1 MRDSVKAGDQFKVSL
16 NASGFDGIRSLPL
29 YIRYDPRV
37 LSFVAASP
45 GGASTRVG
53 VKTIDPVINDA
64 AGRVNMTLDADEGRY
79 FAGSGE
85 LVNLIFSAKMSS
97 KQTQVQIQLAQLI
110 NNDSSA
116 LRTIS
121 RPQPLTV
128 RIEP

>member
-1 MRDSVKAGDQFKVSL
+1 MLDNVKAGDRFKVSL
-16 NASGFDGIRSLPL
+16 NASGFDGIPSLPL

-53 VKTIDPVINDA
+53 VSTIDPVINDV
-64 AGRVNMTLDADEGRY
+64 AGRVNMTLNAAAGKY

-85 LVNLIFSAKMSS
+85 LVNLTFSAKMSS
-97 KQTQVQIQLAQLI
+97 KQTQVQMQLAQLV
-110 NNDSSA
+110 NNDGGA